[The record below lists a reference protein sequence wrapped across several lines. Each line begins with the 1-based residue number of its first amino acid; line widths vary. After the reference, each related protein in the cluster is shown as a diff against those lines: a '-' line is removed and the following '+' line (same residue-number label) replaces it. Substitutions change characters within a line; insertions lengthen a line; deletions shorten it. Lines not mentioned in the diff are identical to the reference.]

1 MISVPH
7 LRRGPDAIS
16 PTAHYTGETWVRHGL
31 SHPELG
37 TSQGRIFFD
46 ALRPTM
52 AISRALGGPTLE
64 GLLLSRHRIIDSLL
78 SDAIAAGTVSQV
90 VEVACGMSPRGWRF
104 AARHGED
111 LVYVE
116 ADLPAMAARKRNA
129 LRRIGSLSERHRVVG
144 LDVLHDGGPGSF
156 AELTEGLDAERG
168 TAIITEGLTSDLSD
182 RQVEEIWRRFADALR
197 RFPAGLYLSDLR
209 LAREGRD
216 PVEQLFNAGLGAF
229 VRGKIHPHFAG
240 AGAAAAALV
249 EAGFDSALLHRGDL
263 HPAAELSGDAGA
275 ALIHV
280 IEGRI
285 GAADAGRHAD
295 PGRSLG

>member
-1 MISVPH
+1 MFSVPR
-7 LRRGPDAIS
+7 LRGGPDAIS

-37 TSQGRIFFD
+37 TAQGRVFFD

-52 AISRALGGPTLE
+52 AVSRALGGPTLE
-64 GLLLSRHRIIDSLL
+64 GMLIARHRIIDSLL
-78 SDAIAAGTVSQV
+78 TDAIAAGTVSQV

-104 AARHGED
+104 ATRHGAE

-116 ADLPAMAARKRNA
+116 ADLPAMAARKRDA
-129 LRRIGSLSERHRVVG
+129 LARIGSLSDRHRVAD
-144 LDVLHDGGPGSF
+144 LDVLRDGGPGSF
-156 AELTEGLDAERG
+156 AELIDGLNPERG
-168 TAIITEGLTSDLSD
+168 TAIITEGLTSYLSD
-182 RQVEEIWRRFADALR
+182 EQVGAVWRRFAGALH

-209 LAREGRD
+209 LAGAGRD
-216 PVEQLFNAGLGAF
+216 PVEQVFNAGLGAF
-229 VRGKIHPHFAG
+229 VRGRIYPHFASEEE
-240 AGAAAAALV
+240 AAAALV
-249 EAGFDSALLHRGDL
+249 GAGFDAALLHRGDL

-285 GAADAGRHAD
+285 GTNSGGENGGAR
-295 PGRSLG
+295 